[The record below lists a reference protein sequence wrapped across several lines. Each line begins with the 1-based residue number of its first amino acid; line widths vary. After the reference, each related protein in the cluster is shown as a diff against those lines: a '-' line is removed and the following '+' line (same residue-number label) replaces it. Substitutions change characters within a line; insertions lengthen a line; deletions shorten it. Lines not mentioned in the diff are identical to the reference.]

1 MTLGDLEG
9 EGADRTAALDN
20 ALARAQTSLDMLQT
34 QVDGSEVLTE
44 AIEAEGFSSD
54 NVLGVYQ
61 EANGAV
67 TVLIDDRA

>member
-1 MTLGDLEG
+1 MP
-9 EGADRTAALDN
+9 
-20 ALARAQTSLDMLQT
+20 QTSLDMLQT